1 MANYNDDYNYI
12 DIDLPTEREKA
23 KNGRKTHSQPTKKQT
38 GQQNSKRNNATRH
51 PAQRRTSVSRQSRK
65 HRKKQGF
72 FAKYSLYFA
81 LIAIIVL
88 IIAAVAVFSN
98 CSGDKNA
105 VPATMDEASGLE
117 IITISIQ
124 GERVFYNGTEING
137 LEEFK
142 NQLEKDFNHN
152 KTINLVHDEA
162 DRKTYENVKTIID
175 KVEADEIKEKESIA
189 KANETTVPTTA
200 PVTSDTASDNAFPST
215 YPREDYESDGEGDS
229 DNMTEGDY
237 YDDYYNE

>member
-1 MANYNDDYNYI
+1 MADRNDEYNYI

-23 KNGRKTHSQPTKKQT
+23 KNGRKTRLQPTN
-38 GQQNSKRNNATRH
+38 QNSKRNNATRH
-51 PAQRRTSVSRQSRK
+51 PAQRKTSVSRQSRNR
-65 HRKKQGF
+65 HKKQSF
-72 FAKYSLYFA
+72 FAKYSLYFV

-88 IIAAVAVFSN
+88 IIAAVAVFAD

-124 GERVFYNGTEING
+124 GERVFYNGTEMNG

-142 NQLEKDFNHN
+142 NQLEKDYNHD

-162 DRKTYENVKTIID
+162 DRNTYENIKTIIE
-175 KVEADEIKEKESIA
+175 KVESDEIKEKESIA
-189 KANETTVPTTA
+189 KANETTVPATA
-200 PVTSDTASDNAFPST
+200 AVTSDTTSNDAFPTT

-229 DNMTEGDY
+229 YGMSENDY
-237 YDDYYNE
+237 DDDYYNE

>member
-1 MANYNDDYNYI
+1 MADRNDEYNYI
-12 DIDLPTEREKA
+12 DIDLPTEKEKA
-23 KNGRKTHSQPTKKQT
+23 KNGRKTRLQPTNR
-38 GQQNSKRNNATRH
+38 NSKRNNATRH
-51 PAQRRTSVSRQSRK
+51 PAQRKTSVSRQSRNR
-65 HRKKQGF
+65 RKKQSF
-72 FAKYSLYFA
+72 FAKYSLYFV

-88 IIAAVAVFSN
+88 IIAAVAVFTD

-105 VPATMDEASGLE
+105 LPATMDEASGLE

-124 GERVFYNGTEING
+124 GEHVFYNGTEMNG

-142 NQLEKDFNHN
+142 NQLEKDYNHD

-162 DRKTYENVKTIID
+162 DRNTYENIKTIIE
-175 KVEADEIKEKESIA
+175 KVESDEIKEKESIA
-189 KANETTVPTTA
+189 KANETTVPATA
-200 PVTSDTASDNAFPST
+200 AVTSDTTSNDTFPTT

-229 DNMTEGDY
+229 YDMSENDY